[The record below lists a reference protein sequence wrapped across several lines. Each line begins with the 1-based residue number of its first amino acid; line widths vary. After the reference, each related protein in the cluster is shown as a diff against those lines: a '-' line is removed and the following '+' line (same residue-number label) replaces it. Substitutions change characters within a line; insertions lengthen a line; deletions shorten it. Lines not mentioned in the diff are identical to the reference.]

1 MSLVK
6 RNNGDLV
13 GGRDKRGAR
22 CMLAS
27 LLVISPLQNRKCD
40 TKRARR
46 RVLFFF
52 RDTNEIKGSFV
63 ASFTKY
69 AYLHFAIRR
78 EEDRYRGKGEERAEL
93 LFRLPRFLK
102 LSFPSS

>member
-1 MSLVK
+1 MS
-6 RNNGDLV
+6 
-13 GGRDKRGAR
+13 
-22 CMLAS
+22 AS
-27 LLVISPLQNRKCD
+27 LLVISPLQNRKRY

-46 RVLFFF
+46 RVLSFFFSFF

-69 AYLHFAIRR
+69 AYLRFVIRR

>member
-1 MSLVK
+1 MHVGQPS
-6 RNNGDLV
+6 RNF
-13 GGRDKRGAR
+13 A
-22 CMLAS
+22 LAKQEVRYKES
-27 LLVISPLQNRKCD
+27 EAPRS
-40 TKRARR
+40 
-46 RVLFFF
+46 FFF

-78 EEDRYRGKGEERAEL
+78 EEDRYRGKGEERAKL